1 MATRRTGGGQVM
13 KIHVVNPNSTA
24 SMTREIAAVA
34 RAAARDGTTILASNP
49 AQGPASIQGHY
60 DIAACLPGLM
70 TEATRHPDIDAL
82 IVACFDDTGVD
93 ALRAMLDV
101 PVMGIGEA
109 AYHAASLI
117 SARFSVV
124 TTLSRSVPGLE
135 ANLTRYGLMA
145 RCASVR
151 ASNVPVLDLEHG
163 SADAERLITAQVER
177 AIEHDMADCI
187 VLGCAGMSEMRAR
200 LGARFGVPV
209 IDGIGC
215 AVGFAEA
222 LVQAGLK
229 TSKAGAYASP
239 FVTESA

>member
-1 MATRRTGGGQVM
+1 M

-34 RAAARDGTTILASNP
+34 RAAACDGTTIVASNP
-49 AQGPASIQGHY
+49 AHGPASIQGHY
-60 DIAACLPGLM
+60 DIAACLPGLLS
-70 TEATRHPDIDAL
+70 EAARYPDIDAL

-101 PVMGIGEA
+101 PVIGIGEA

-124 TTLSRSVPGLE
+124 TTLPRSVPGLE

-163 SADAERLITAQVER
+163 RADAERLITAKVER
-177 AIEHDMADCI
+177 AIERDMADCI
-187 VLGCAGMSEMRAR
+187 VLGCAGMSDMRAR
-200 LGARFGVPV
+200 LGERFGVPV
-209 IDGIGC
+209 IDGISC
-215 AVGFAEA
+215 AVGFVEA
-222 LVQAGLK
+222 LVRAGLK
-229 TSKAGAYASP
+229 TSKAGAYAPPLIS
-239 FVTESA
+239 ESA